1 MNKALYRSVVTG
13 FAAIIL
19 AVAPAGMAFASS
31 NDQPVTNTDQRF
43 EQRLSKQVRHEL
55 VMIPQLTVFD
65 NLEYR
70 VDGSTVTLS
79 GQVRNAFIKD
89 SAEKSVKHIEGVE
102 RVNSQIEILP
112 TSFND
117 DRIRVR
123 VARSVFRDPRL
134 SMYAIQPLPP
144 IRIIVKNGHVDLEG
158 VVRTEA
164 EKNDAFIRANGVF
177 GVFSVQ
183 NNLQVEQPTKG

>member
-1 MNKALYRSVVTG
+1 MKRALYRSLFTG
-13 FAAIIL
+13 FAAIVF

-31 NDQPVTNTDQRF
+31 TDQPTANTDQRF

-102 RVNSQIEILP
+102 QVNNQIEILP

-123 VARSVFRDPRL
+123 VARAVFRDPRL
-134 SMYAIQPLPP
+134 SMYAIQPVPP

-158 VVRTEA
+158 VVRTQA
-164 EKNDAFIRANGVF
+164 EKNDAYIRANGVF

-183 NNLQVEQPTKG
+183 NNLQVELPAKG